1 MSPYILIL
9 ETSTEVCS
17 VCVIN
22 NEQVL
27 STVESL
33 ESFQHTAKL
42 TLQIE
47 DALSKAHIGISDLSA
62 VAISSGPGSYTGLRV
77 GSSTAKGI
85 CFAQDIP
92 LISLDS
98 LKGLSYVSHD
108 LDPNANNYIIS
119 MIDARRD
126 EVYATVYDPNHHVL
140 EPGKPIIL
148 DEQSF
153 KRYRQHN
160 AIWHLSGNGATKAK
174 SLLNFRDIRI
184 STEKTSASYFF
195 QMAKNAYLR
204 EKFEDMAYFSPTYYK
219 PPNITISNKPLI

>member
-1 MSPYILIL
+1 MSYILIL

-17 VCVIN
+17 VCVIDK
-22 NEQVL
+22 EQII

-42 TLQIE
+42 TIQIE
-47 DALSKAHIGISDLSA
+47 QALSEAQIAISDLSA

-92 LISLDS
+92 LISLNS
-98 LKGLSYVSHD
+98 LKGLSYVKHD
-108 LDPNANNYIIS
+108 LVPNANNYIIS

-126 EVYATVYDPNHHVL
+126 EVYASVYDPHHHVL
-140 EPGKPIIL
+140 EPGKPVIL
-148 DEQSF
+148 DEHSF
-153 KRYRQHN
+153 KRYRQGN
-160 AIWHLSGNGATKAK
+160 AFWHLSGNGATKAK
-174 SLLNFRDIRI
+174 DLLKFKNIRI
-184 STEKTSASYFF
+184 SSHKTSATYFY
-195 QMAKNAYLR
+195 QMAKNALLR
-204 EKFEDMAYFSPTYYK
+204 ENFEDMAYFSPTYYK